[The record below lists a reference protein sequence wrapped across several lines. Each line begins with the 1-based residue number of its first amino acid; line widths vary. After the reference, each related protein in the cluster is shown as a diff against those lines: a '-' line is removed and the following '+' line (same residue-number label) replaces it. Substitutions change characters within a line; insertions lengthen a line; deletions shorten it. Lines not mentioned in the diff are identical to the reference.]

1 MKNSKLKGI
10 LNLIL
15 CLGVAMALFLV
26 IMLSISVLG
35 MVLGWES
42 LVNYLNGT
50 SVVENTPFENTLL
63 DIVLSSAQNS
73 SFILGTSLVA
83 LLIWKKKL
91 KDLGLT
97 NLKKN
102 GKDLLVGLLVGIGG
116 ITVVFLLLMITGSVT
131 VASVS
136 TEYLSVVLLSF
147 ISYIGVGFG
156 EEILSRGGFMLALK
170 GTRSKLLIILVPSVI
185 FGLMHMG
192 NNGISVLALTNLFLF
207 GLLASYCFYRSGN
220 IWFPIGMH
228 ITWNYFQGN
237 IFGFRVSGTT
247 NYSLVN
253 LTIVKENI
261 FTGGEFGPEGGIGV
275 TVALILMF
283 LVVRFYYRNL
293 GQNLF
298 EQG

>member
-15 CLGVAMALFLV
+15 CLGIAMALFLV
-26 IMLSISVLG
+26 VILSISALG
-35 MVLGWES
+35 MVSGWEP

-50 SVVENTPFENTLL
+50 SAVENTPFENTLL

-73 SFILGTSLVA
+73 AFILGTSLVA

-131 VASVS
+131 VVSVS

-147 ISYIGVGFG
+147 ISYIGVGLG

-192 NNGISVLALTNLFLF
+192 NNGISVLALANLFLF

-253 LTIVKENI
+253 LNIVKENI

-275 TVALILMF
+275 TIALILMF

-293 GQNLF
+293 GQNSF